1 MNRSRKRFSPL
12 GDFFPLKMYQSS
24 LNKRQ
29 QNLKAKQNP
38 IKNVEGEFFRL
49 NTIIS
54 DQKSEIFALKCQVNE
69 KNLIPNPSH
78 TSYASALK
86 FPPPQKFT
94 PLIKQCR
101 PLMSLSFPT
110 LSKSL
115 SPPTTRYSL
124 PTSPYSRPTT
134 RYSTPTPRYSPPT
147 TRYTPPT
154 THYTPRYFLL
164 NPRYSPPTG
173 SGSGTARYS
182 PTTPRYSPPS
192 PREHKKIWVINS

>member
-1 MNRSRKRFSPL
+1 MKRSNKRFFPL
-12 GDFFPLKMYQSS
+12 GDFFPLNQSS
-24 LNKRQ
+24 LNPCQK
-29 QNLKAKQNP
+29 NLKAKQNK
-38 IKNVEGEFFRL
+38 IKNVEGELFRL
-49 NTIIS
+49 NSIIS

-115 SPPTTRYSL
+115 SPIVPL
-124 PTSPYSRPTT
+124 PRPT
-134 RYSTPTPRYSPPT
+134 PPYSPPHFPLF
-147 TRYTPPT
+147 YPQSS
-154 THYTPRYFLL
+154 HYPL
-164 NPRYSPPTG
+164 YSPLF
-173 SGSGTARYS
+173 S
-182 PTTPRYSPPS
+182 PQSPLFPPHCPLFTFHAPLFS
-192 PREHKKIWVINS
+192 PVSP

>member
-1 MNRSRKRFSPL
+1 MKGSNKRFLPL
-12 GDFFPLKMYQSS
+12 GDFFPLNQSS
-24 LNKRQ
+24 FNQCQK
-29 QNLKAKQNP
+29 NLKAKQNK
-38 IKNVEGEFFRL
+38 IQNVEGELFRL
-49 NTIIS
+49 NSIIS

-69 KNLIPNPSH
+69 KSLIPNPSH

-94 PLIKQCR
+94 SLVKQCR

-115 SPPTTRYSL
+115 SPVVPLPSPT
-124 PTSPYSRPTT
+124 PQ
-134 RYSTPTPRYSPPT
+134 YSTPTPPYSPPTSRYSPPN
-147 TRYTPPT
+147 PPT

-164 NPRYSPPTG
+164 NPRYSPPNG

-182 PTTPRYSPPS
+182 PTTPRHSPPS
-192 PREHKKIWVINS
+192 PREYKAP